1 MQDHDSSRA
10 ASDRAVQRAVL
21 SVALADH
28 PESLTTD
35 DLTRE
40 IGDRDAVS
48 RAVTKLCEVGLLDRD
63 GESVTASA
71 AAVHFDRLGL

>member
-28 PESLTTD
+28 PQSLTTD
-35 DLTRE
+35 YLTRE
-40 IGDRDAVS
+40 IGDSDAVS
-48 RAVTKLCEVGLLDRD
+48 RAMTKLCEVGLLDQEGD
-63 GESVTASA
+63 SLTASA